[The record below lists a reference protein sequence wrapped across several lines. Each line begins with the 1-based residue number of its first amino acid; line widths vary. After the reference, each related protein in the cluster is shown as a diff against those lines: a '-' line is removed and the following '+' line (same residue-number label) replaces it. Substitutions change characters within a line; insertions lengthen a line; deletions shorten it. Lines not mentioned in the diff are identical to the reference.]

1 MDGFCEC
8 CSWRTL
14 WEGVGLPSF
23 GGADLLHQLTPSCE
37 PQLHLADCIDRS
49 SMNHGLLPAMS
60 ATKMQGFQDNLESGE
75 NWIPQMAVSKIRAY
89 GKGQLPQ
96 LAVQGAL

>member
-1 MDGFCEC
+1 
-8 CSWRTL
+8 
-14 WEGVGLPSF
+14 
-23 GGADLLHQLTPSCE
+23 
-37 PQLHLADCIDRS
+37 
-49 SMNHGLLPAMS
+49 MNHGLLPAMT

-75 NWIPQMAVSKIRAY
+75 NWIPQVAVSKIRAY

>member
-1 MDGFCEC
+1 
-8 CSWRTL
+8 
-14 WEGVGLPSF
+14 
-23 GGADLLHQLTPSCE
+23 
-37 PQLHLADCIDRS
+37 
-49 SMNHGLLPAMS
+49 MNHGLLPAMT

-75 NWIPQMAVSKIRAY
+75 NLIPQMAVSKIRGY